1 MVFDGVGWKLSFFSS
16 CFVTLRL
23 IFLLFNEIAKKGIT
37 KNPLKKEVIITL
49 LPLLKVSLTIIGVN
63 PKINAE
69 IMANIIPLAFLTIY
83 NTPFLRIYYLHNKAR
98 FQNIPRRK

>member
-1 MVFDGVGWKLSFFSS
+1 MQPPILHMSNSFFNS

-23 IFLLFNEIAKKGIT
+23 TFLLFNEIIKNGIT

-49 LPLLKVSLTIIGVN
+49 LPLLNVSLTIIGVN

-69 IMANIIPLAFLTIY
+69 IMANIIPLAFLTI
-83 NTPFLRIYYLHNKAR
+83 
-98 FQNIPRRK
+98 